1 MLIYNVTIN
10 IDDTVHD
17 RWLEWMKEVH
27 IPEVLATGKFM
38 EARMTRVLIE
48 EETGGTTYSI
58 QYLVNDR
65 ETLEAYYQE
74 DAPRL
79 REDGL
84 KRFANKFVAF
94 RTELEVISE
103 QKQASNSATEF
114 LFTYGTLQDGPTQMA
129 VFSRSLQG
137 KDATLPGHK
146 MAEEL
151 IAGLYPSVTLSE
163 NTADTVAGKVYAIS
177 GMELLKAD
185 TYEGSAYYRK
195 KVVLGSGLKAW
206 VYYGRSMG

>member
-17 RWLEWMKEVH
+17 SWLDWMKEVH

-38 EARMTRVLIE
+38 EARMTRVLVE

-58 QYLVNDR
+58 QYLSKDR
-65 ETLEAYYQE
+65 ETLEAYYKE

-79 REDGL
+79 REDGQKL
-84 KRFANKFVAF
+84 FANKFVAF

-114 LFTYGTLQDGPTQMA
+114 LFTYGTLQDSPTQIA

-137 KDATLPGHK
+137 KDAVLPGHK
-146 MAEEL
+146 IATEL
-151 IAGLYPSVTLSE
+151 IAGLYPSVTRSD
-163 NTADTVAGKVYAIS
+163 NASDSVQGKVYAIS

-185 TYEGSAYYRK
+185 TYEGSAYHRK
-195 KVVLGSGLKAW
+195 KVVLESGLRAW